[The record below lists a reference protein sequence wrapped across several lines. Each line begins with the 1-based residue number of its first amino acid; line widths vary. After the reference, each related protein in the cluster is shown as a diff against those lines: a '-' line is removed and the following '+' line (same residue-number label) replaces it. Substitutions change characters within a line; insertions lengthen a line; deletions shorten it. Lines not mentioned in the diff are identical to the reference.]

1 MSTCPYLHA
10 AAIAACRPDQPLCS
24 LHVYCAND
32 GTADRNDSA
41 SLADTKEEHTRNLK
55 KNVPFFNFTYAMAL
69 RAYLTNYLLFSPTTA

>member
-24 LHVYCAND
+24 LHVYCASD

-41 SLADTKEEHTRNLK
+41 CK
-55 KNVPFFNFTYAMAL
+55 AL
-69 RAYLTNYLLFSPTTA
+69 LTQKRSTHGI